1 MEINLKL
8 QVSLKFA
15 TKQAGIITLLMTAD
29 AHSRTGITGREGERE
44 LERGSGREVGP
55 DRRRGTLL
63 VVVMRLLVS
72 LVVVVVV

>member
-44 LERGSGREVGP
+44 LERGRWALIGDEGRYWWW
-55 DRRRGTLL
+55 
-63 VVVMRLLVS
+63 
-72 LVVVVVV
+72 